1 MTLFLILFCLFTVF
15 YIVLMLLFAYGFRK
29 AIKTYVPHQMS
40 EANRPF
46 VSVVIAARNEAENI
60 LLCLHRIFANHY
72 PADRFEVIVVND
84 DSSDATAGIVEG
96 LRLEYP
102 NLHLLHMPENVVR
115 TRAHKKKALEK
126 GVLHAKGDLILTT
139 DADCAV
145 PLHWIETMAA
155 TFDEHT
161 AFVSG
166 PVAFRV
172 KYNFFQDMQALE
184 FLGLVAVGGGAIG
197 LNRPN
202 LANGANVA
210 YRKSVFLAIKGF
222 DGIDHLTSGDDEMLM
237 QKIAATGHWR
247 VRFCPSHKAL
257 VRTDPVPSLGALIQQ
272 RKRWASKGALY
283 PNKGYV
289 AVIVSVYMFF
299 AFFLMALLSLLWR
312 PDALATLCLALL
324 GKILA
329 EGALLGQATWQW
341 RQRRLLVYFL
351 PEQLIHIPYVV
362 LIGLVSQFGGYQW
375 KGRRI
380 DR

>member
-1 MTLFLILFCLFTVF
+1 MTFFLLLFCLFTSF

-29 AIKTYVPHQMS
+29 NIKTYVPRQMS
-40 EANRPF
+40 GRDRPF

-60 LLCLHRIFANHY
+60 LLCLHHIFANHY
-72 PADRFEVIVVND
+72 PSDCFEVIVVND
-84 DSSDATAGIVEG
+84 DSSDATAEIVER
-96 LRLEYP
+96 LRFEHP
-102 NLHLLHMPENVVR
+102 NLHLLQMPENAIR
-115 TRAHKKKALEK
+115 TRAHKKKAIEK
-126 GVLHAKGDLILTT
+126 GVLQAKGDFILTT

-145 PLHWIETMAA
+145 PPHWIETMVGS
-155 TFDEHT
+155 FDEHT

-166 PVAFRV
+166 PVAFRR
-172 KYNFFQDMQALE
+172 KNNLFQDMQALE

-210 YRKSVFLAIKGF
+210 YRKSVFLEIKGF

-237 QKIAATGHWR
+237 QKIAASGHWR
-247 VRFCPSHKAL
+247 VRFCPSHQAL
-257 VRTDPVPSLGALIQQ
+257 VQTDPVPSLSALIQQ

-283 PNKGYV
+283 PNKGHV
-289 AVIVSVYMFF
+289 ALIVSIYLCFV
-299 AFFLMALLSLLWR
+299 FFLIALLTLIWR
-312 PDALATLCLALL
+312 PDALVPLLLALF

-329 EGALLGQATWQW
+329 EVALLGQAAWQW

-351 PEQLIHIPYVV
+351 PEQLIQIPYVV
-362 LIGLVSQFGGYQW
+362 FIGFVSQFGGYKW
-375 KGRRI
+375 KGRHI